1 MFVNV
6 VGSREMSRWCWITSP
21 LTLLLLV
28 KKEMSHQWRNA
39 WLILTT
45 VTVTELG
52 KVPRT
57 KWASDDDRWWLLYLN
72 ENKIAHVLWLEP
84 GGKHSN
90 IRDGRSINEIHRAIK
105 ESQRFLVLNIVNIN
119 YVLKILAFSDSSS
132 LVSQT
137 AKNRQKLFLRPFQD

>member
-1 MFVNV
+1 M
-6 VGSREMSRWCWITSP
+6 
-21 LTLLLLV
+21 
-28 KKEMSHQWRNA
+28 KECMTYLDNSDCHG
-39 WLILTT
+39 I
-45 VTVTELG
+45 G
-52 KVPRT
+52 KSPRT

-72 ENKIAHVLWLEP
+72 ENKIAYVLWLEP

-90 IRDGRSINEIHRAIK
+90 IRDGGSINEIHRSVK